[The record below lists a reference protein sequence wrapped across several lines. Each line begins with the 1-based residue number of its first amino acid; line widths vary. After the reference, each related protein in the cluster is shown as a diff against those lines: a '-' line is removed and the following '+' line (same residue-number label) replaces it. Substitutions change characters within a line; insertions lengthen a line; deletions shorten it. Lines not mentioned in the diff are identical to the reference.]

1 MSSALSK
8 IVSKSATQRAR
19 TRVRSASSALASI
32 GRRHIVTLT
41 STGTSTSNNDTA
53 IAASNDNLS
62 WSQNLSFTSP
72 EADFASA
79 GTVTSAADM
88 SKDATSSVT
97 NPNEKI
103 WSQKISTTSASQIH
117 LHYASNGGDDN
128 RTSTNISATSTSYG
142 QNPNPEFHFY
152 SKQETFNEFMNHVEK
167 NEDQLNDLAYALS
180 HVTIEGSKVEGVSDF
195 DHYSEFRELLDDRQK
210 QQLNHVDSMN
220 LGLDLD
226 FASKNTKNSISRDM
240 DSTTQ
245 SSLDLDSVNQL
256 ISDTMAAKGMN
267 SSSSSSS
274 KARENTSGTTTTQD
288 NGNVDVNSN
297 SFHEAPLPHDLA
309 EASFAND
316 QRAIVVTEAS
326 VPFRITHV
334 NDSWEHLCGFTQDES
349 RGQTLGC
356 LQGPE
361 TNNSAVTALMSRLLN
376 GEKEVGTLLTNY
388 TKSGRM
394 FHNRLRVG
402 PLKDH
407 SGAVTH
413 YVGVLCE
420 VNEKGEH
427 FGDYSEVKAGAGGK
441 GSRTMHV

>member
-8 IVSKSATQRAR
+8 IVSKSATQGAR

-32 GRRHIVTLT
+32 GRRNIVTLT

-72 EADFASA
+72 EADFTSA
-79 GTVTSAADM
+79 GNVTSAADM
-88 SKDATSSVT
+88 SKDAT
-97 NPNEKI
+97 
-103 WSQKISTTSASQIH
+103 STTSASQIH

-245 SSLDLDSVNQL
+245 SSFDLDSVNQL
-256 ISDTMAAKGMN
+256 FSVEILSIFKMSLMA
-267 SSSSSSS
+267 S
-274 KARENTSGTTTTQD
+274 
-288 NGNVDVNSN
+288 
-297 SFHEAPLPHDLA
+297 
-309 EASFAND
+309 
-316 QRAIVVTEAS
+316 
-326 VPFRITHV
+326 
-334 NDSWEHLCGFTQDES
+334 
-349 RGQTLGC
+349 
-356 LQGPE
+356 LQ
-361 TNNSAVTALMSRLLN
+361 
-376 GEKEVGTLLTNY
+376 
-388 TKSGRM
+388 
-394 FHNRLRVG
+394 
-402 PLKDH
+402 
-407 SGAVTH
+407 
-413 YVGVLCE
+413 
-420 VNEKGEH
+420 
-427 FGDYSEVKAGAGGK
+427 
-441 GSRTMHV
+441 